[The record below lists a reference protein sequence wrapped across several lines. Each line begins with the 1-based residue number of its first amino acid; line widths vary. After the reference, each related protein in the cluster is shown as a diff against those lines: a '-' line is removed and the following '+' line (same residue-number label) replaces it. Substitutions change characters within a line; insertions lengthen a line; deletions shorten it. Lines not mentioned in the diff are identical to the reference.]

1 MRIFQFHSFVQNF
14 LLRLQDFSENLF
26 SFFKSGLNLAD
37 KGYFFKHILPGVLSA
52 LKWLNLE
59 LFDNFVR
66 NVIQNYDL
74 MVVFP
79 FVKFFDILCFLL
91 CQISFNV
98 LCVKVHE
105 VYFYW
110 FSKHRERIFNLFPFI
125 FPNGHAC
132 HLGCRSVMIY
142 IALVK
147 SQIKAPD
154 DSSWPKLQAVFYYF
168 IDFIAYFISAWL
180 NKVHL
185 WCWL

>member
-1 MRIFQFHSFVQNF
+1 MRKFQFHSFVQNF

-59 LFDNFVR
+59 LFNNFVR

-125 FPNGHAC
+125 FT
-132 HLGCRSVMIY
+132 Y
-142 IALVK
+142 ILSFINSTITFFNSKPAW
-147 SQIKAPD
+147 SPPIATF
-154 DSSWPKLQAVFYYF
+154 KLIIEIF
-168 IDFIAYFISAWL
+168 
-180 NKVHL
+180 
-185 WCWL
+185 